1 MGFKDL
7 IKGFGIESE
16 GQGNNVQ
23 NENVHNNYEN
33 HYERDD
39 REDEM
44 EQDYTNEKAVS
55 IRVFR
60 PKKFEEATEIAANLL
75 QGSLIFLN
83 LESTD
88 KITSRRILDYMLGAT
103 YILEGDLQPV
113 SSAAFIISPRDV
125 DISGAI
131 LTSDPISANKTPQAE
146 NPPKTT
152 DDNGGFSA
160 L

>member
-1 MGFKDL
+1 MG
-7 IKGFGIESE
+7 IKGFLNKYGVDAT
-16 GQGNNVQ
+16 GNASA
-23 NENVHNNYEN
+23 NENHEN
-33 HYERDD
+33 GTYQE
-39 REDEM
+39 E
-44 EQDYTNEKAVS
+44 EQEEEYTEQEYSEEKSVS

-75 QGSLIFLN
+75 EGCLIFLN
-83 LESTD
+83 LEATD
-88 KITSRRILDYMLGAT
+88 KVTSRRILDYLLGAT

-131 LTSDPISANKTPQAE
+131 LTQDPVQVKSAAQE
-146 NPPKTT
+146 NVKQNEG
-152 DDNGGFSA
+152 NGGFSS

>member
-1 MGFKDL
+1 
-7 IKGFGIESE
+7 
-16 GQGNNVQ
+16 
-23 NENVHNNYEN
+23 
-33 HYERDD
+33 
-39 REDEM
+39 M
-44 EQDYTNEKAVS
+44 EQEYAGEKAVS

-60 PKKFEEATEIAANLL
+60 PKKFEEATEIAADLL
-75 QGSLIFLN
+75 QGCLIFLN

-88 KITSRRILDYMLGAT
+88 KVTSRRILDYMLGAT

-131 LTSDPISANKTPQAE
+131 LASDPITPKAAQNNEA
-146 NPPKTT
+146 PKAT
-152 DDNGGFSA
+152 DMGGFSA

>member
-7 IKGFGIESE
+7 IKGFGLEGE
-16 GQGNNVQ
+16 GQNTAPANDNGK
-23 NENVHNNYEN
+23 ENDYEAD
-33 HYERDD
+33 YEG
-39 REDEM
+39 EDEEM
-44 EQDYTNEKAVS
+44 EQEYTSEKAVS

-75 QGSLIFLN
+75 QGCLIFLN

-88 KITSRRILDYMLGAT
+88 KVTSRRILDYMLGAT

-131 LTSDPISANKTPQAE
+131 LTSDPIQSKFQQGETPKAN
-146 NPPKTT
+146 
-152 DDNGGFSA
+152 DVNGGFSA

>member
-1 MGFKDL
+1 MGLKDF
-7 IKGFGIESE
+7 IKGFGLEGE
-16 GQGNNVQ
+16 GQVDN
-23 NENVHNNYEN
+23 
-33 HYERDD
+33 ERDEELD
-39 REDEM
+39 EEYEEDEYEGEEEEM
-44 EQDYTNEKAVS
+44 EQEYENEKAVS

-88 KITSRRILDYMLGAT
+88 KVTSRRILDYMLGAT

-113 SSAAFIISPRDV
+113 TSAAFIISPRDV

-131 LTSDPISANKTPQAE
+131 LTSDPLQTKTE
-146 NPPKTT
+146 TPKVN
-152 DDNGGFSA
+152 DSNGGFSA

>member
-7 IKGFGIESE
+7 IKGFGLEGE
-16 GQGNNVQ
+16 GQNSTPAND
-23 NENVHNNYEN
+23 NTKESNYDAD
-33 HYERDD
+33 YER
-39 REDEM
+39 ENEEEEM
-44 EQDYTNEKAVS
+44 EQEYTNEKAVS

-75 QGSLIFLN
+75 QGCLIFLN

-88 KITSRRILDYMLGAT
+88 KVTSRRILDYMLGAT

-131 LTSDPISANKTPQAE
+131 LTSDPIQSKFQQGETPKANDT
-146 NPPKTT
+146 
-152 DDNGGFSA
+152 NGGFSA